1 MIASGSDVGSPAP
14 RTIQMFA
21 MMLAAMIAWTT
32 SCGPTPH
39 GSRVAVPMPSTIRS
53 TGVVPLSL
61 VMMPE
66 IAVVTA
72 NTVTASMV
80 ARMAVRLVTGP
91 RSTRNV
97 AIATAT
103 WNAFTA

>member
-1 MIASGSDVGSPAP
+1 
-14 RTIQMFA
+14 
-21 MMLAAMIAWTT
+21 
-32 SCGPTPH
+32 
-39 GSRVAVPMPSTIRS
+39 
-53 TGVVPLSL
+53 
-61 VMMPE
+61 MPE

-72 NTVTASMV
+72 NTVTAIMV